1 MTPRSDKEKELSEV
15 MRAFLNK
22 WTAIFITILL
32 ILVTGS
38 TSAGVLSISN
48 KEKIDKI
55 QNDYLPYFAF
65 QYIVESN
72 NKLINILT
80 AIDSKDDEKYQKA
93 IKEWTDLQQEVV
105 KQAGLNKR
113 SGGVI
118 NGTGSN

>member
-105 KQAGLNKR
+105 KQAGKNKVR
-113 SGGVI
+113 GG
-118 NGTGSN
+118 GTGTQSYK